1 MHQNSQAQAMCQFEP
16 APEFCYLE
24 RDLAN
29 LHRKGDLTR
38 QFLNPLGMD
47 LYRRDRGAETQPTR

>member
-1 MHQNSQAQAMCQFEP
+1 MCQFEP

-24 RDLAN
+24 RDLAD
-29 LHRKGDLTR
+29 LHRKGDMTR

-47 LYRRDRGAETQPTR
+47 LYRLDRGAETQPAR